1 MDFPLE
7 LKVNRKSI
15 FIANVSFSI
24 LLLLLLLLFA
34 NFA

>member
-15 FIANVSFSI
+15 FIANVNLF
-24 LLLLLLLLFA
+24 LFLLLFFI
-34 NFA
+34 NFV